1 MYMYCIIHLNNI
13 SKCISQLK
21 SEKVMF
27 SFDQL
32 LVEENRALGINC
44 LNYALEGVG
53 ITTNIL
59 MFIYNSVDPES
70 IEYIH

>member
-1 MYMYCIIHLNNI
+1 MYCIIRLNNI
-13 SKCISQLK
+13 SRCISQLK
-21 SEKVMF
+21 SERVMF

-53 ITTNIL
+53 ITTNVL
-59 MFIYNSVDPES
+59 MFIYHFVDPKN